1 MQLKELIVAVKEKNL
16 SKDQLEAYRDQ
27 MSHLFADMQFEMA
40 TLEKEEALFMEGESG
55 THAYVCLISKHLK
68 GENTVG
74 ADLPKCTCGY
84 KEKTVASKKVA
95 WKATKSGQRL
105 IVLKRYCLATKELLN
120 SLKSRLYS
128 IY

>member
-1 MQLKELIVAVKEKNL
+1 MTTLKDLIVSVKEKNL

-27 MSHLFADMQFEMA
+27 LSSLYAEMNMEMA
-40 TLEKEEALFMEGESG
+40 DLEKEEALFMEK
-55 THAYVCLISKHLK
+55 TD
-68 GENTVG
+68 T
-74 ADLPKCTCGY
+74 
-84 KEKTVASKKVA
+84 TVARAKVI
-95 WKATKSGQRL
+95 WKATPSGQRL

>member
-1 MQLKELIVAVKEKNL
+1 MVAE
-16 SKDQLEAYRDQ
+16 
-27 MSHLFADMQFEMA
+27 
-40 TLEKEEALFMEGESG
+40 EKEEALWLDAKPHEMS
-55 THAYVCLISKHLK
+55 
-68 GENTVG
+68 
-74 ADLPKCTCGY
+74 
-84 KEKTVASKKVA
+84 VAERKIG